1 MAKSTIFRDV
11 REAADG
17 RELSLRWYRS
27 KIKELAPRMTAQG
40 VMGQAPRDKIKPI
53 PTYGMMN
60 LYWYKPL
67 NAARLKYYDLFP
79 LVIPF
84 KKHRN
89 GFTGLN
95 MHYLSMGVRVQ
106 LLDRMKVYAEEEK
119 LEVYWDLIGGIRQ
132 VRPIVRRYSAAQ
144 VQSLFL
150 RIPLEDMLVGVL
162 LPVQEFYKGEW
173 GYKQRVA
180 SRSVWY
186 HTRKAINS

>member
-1 MAKSTIFRDV
+1 MSLFQDIKESAEGK
-11 REAADG
+11 
-17 RELSLRWYRS
+17 ELSVRWYQSQIRALGGTLKS
-27 KIKELAPRMTAQG
+27 GTQVIQEGRVEGSTQS
-40 VMGQAPRDKIKPI
+40 R
-53 PTYGMMN
+53 PTYGMLN
-60 LYWYKPL
+60 LFHYRPKTDK
-67 NAARLKYYDLFP
+67 RLPYYDVFP
-79 LVIPF
+79 IVLPF

-186 HTRKAINS
+186 HTRQAINS

>member
-1 MAKSTIFRDV
+1 MSLFQDIKESAEGK
-11 REAADG
+11 
-17 RELSLRWYRS
+17 ELSVRWYQSQIRALGGTLKS
-27 KIKELAPRMTAQG
+27 GTQVIQEGRGEGSTQS
-40 VMGQAPRDKIKPI
+40 R
-53 PTYGMMN
+53 PTYGMLN
-60 LYWYKPL
+60 LFHYRPKTDK
-67 NAARLKYYDLFP
+67 RLPYYDVFP
-79 LVIPF
+79 IVLPF

-95 MHYLSMGVRVQ
+95 LHYLSMGVRVQ

-186 HTRKAINS
+186 HTRQAINS